1 MADSRKCEQ
10 CGKVFVPRREHA
22 RFCGARCRVAWNR
35 EEASGL
41 PSTVSALDWSIT
53 AMRDTTA
60 RLLRARAVDRARAFA
75 VISEAVWWVTIV
87 DAALVR
93 YHPAAYDQVLA
104 DRAGEQREVIEGTLG
119 GLRFVRNRMGYYLD
133 PGDFVSPGGETPAAD
148 SRITGW
154 TWKPVPEPVLDL
166 LPPRGREWEM
176 TRYAAYQEWLAG
188 HAVGEVFGRT
198 SAFLR
203 MAAAEAARSPA
214 DVPVAGTLAER

>member
-1 MADSRKCEQ
+1 MADGRECEQ
-10 CGKVFVPRREHA
+10 CGKVFLPRREHA

-35 EEASGL
+35 EDASAR
-41 PSTVSALDWSIT
+41 PTPATVSALDWSIT
-53 AMRDTTA
+53 AMRDTTS

-93 YHPAAYDQVLA
+93 YHPAPYDEVLA
-104 DRAGEQREVIEGTLG
+104 ARSPQQRELIEGTLG

-133 PGDFVSPGGETPAAD
+133 PGDFVRPGGEAVAAD

-154 TWKPVPEPVLDL
+154 TWKPIADPVLDL
-166 LPPRGREWEM
+166 LPPSGQEWELI
-176 TRYAAYQEWLAG
+176 RYEAYQEWLAG
-188 HAVGEVFGRT
+188 RTVGAVFSAT

-203 MAAAEAARSPA
+203 QAAAAVPESAELAAGA
-214 DVPVAGTLAER
+214 

>member
-1 MADSRKCEQ
+1 MADSRECEQ

-22 RFCGARCRVAWNR
+22 RFCTARCRVAWNR
-35 EEASGL
+35 EDASAR
-41 PSTVSALDWSIT
+41 PATVSALDWSVT
-53 AMRDTTA
+53 AMRDTTS

-93 YHPAAYDQVLA
+93 YHPGSYDQVLA
-104 DRAGEQREVIEGTLG
+104 ARPQQQREQIEGTLG

-133 PGDFVSPGGETPAAD
+133 PGDFVCPGNEATATD

-154 TWKPVPEPVLDL
+154 IWKPVADPMLDL
-166 LPPRGREWEM
+166 LPPSGQEWEL
-176 TRYAAYQEWLAG
+176 TRYDAYQARLAG
-188 HAVGEVFGRT
+188 RTVGEVFRTT

-203 MAAAEAARSPA
+203 EAAVAVPRSEDMAAGA
-214 DVPVAGTLAER
+214 